1 MEEAKNQCAAT
12 LFSRRRY
19 YLATFHPLPWPSFCR
34 PLPCLC
40 APPVR
45 PFLASWLVPC
55 PCCSLAPAPWRTHAK
70 AGPLAEQRTAPG
82 WPAVARRAWAAACTG
97 HWRLLPASLSHL
109 LAAAHPLLTPLHS
122 HPPSWQGV
130 TSALVFANLGAS
142 YGTAKSSVGI
152 VSMGIM
158 HPTEVGGC
166 AAQRGA
172 PPHCARPSLTPPRAH
187 CALPTPLALPR

>member
-1 MEEAKNQCAAT
+1 MCAT

-19 YLATFHPLPWPSFCR
+19 YIPCHFSPSAMALLLQATAVPLCPSSAAFFGFMVSAL
-34 PLPCLC
+34 PMLLPCSC
-40 APPVR
+40 A
-45 PFLASWLVPC
+45 LAHACQGWAPSRAAHC
-55 PCCSLAPAPWRTHAK
+55 PRVACCGAARVGCSLHW
-70 AGPLAEQRTAPG
+70 PLA
-82 WPAVARRAWAAACTG
+82 AAAC
-97 HWRLLPASLSHL
+97 LPLPPPGSCSPPP
-109 LAAAHPLLTPLHS
+109 HPLAL
-122 HPPSWQGV
+122 PPTSWQGV

-172 PPHCARPSLTPPRAH
+172 PSHCARHSLTPPRAH